1 MSREP
6 KKMEKNVRGS
16 GKIIV
21 YVTVAV
27 IVAIVIASYV
37 VVANIMKEKN
47 DVEIAKENTTKTQEQ
62 NTNTIITT
70 TEGTENTANNES
82 TENTESASSSI
93 GKTVEQS
100 SEEATKTENTAES
113 NSDTKTENNVEN
125 NIANNNQNNVQT
137 EKEDNTDMQSNISTS
152 SSTDSNKENKKSEE
166 TKIETKEIT
175 FAMPIEGEIIRGFA
189 KDNLVYSETLQEWVV
204 HQAIDIKAESRDV
217 VKAAAGGT
225 VIAIKNDPRYG
236 LTVIIEHDGGFKTVY
251 SNLLTAEFVVEGE
264 KVKQGQ
270 TIGTIGS
277 SATFEIADES
287 HLHFEMLKDS
297 IYVDPTIYIK

>member
-6 KKMEKNVRGS
+6 KRMEKDIRES
-16 GKIIV
+16 GKIIA

-27 IVAIVIASYV
+27 IVAIVIISYV
-37 VVANIMKEKN
+37 VVANIMKGKN
-47 DVEIAKENTTKTQEQ
+47 DVEIAKENTSNTQEQ
-62 NTNTIITT
+62 NINAIVTT
-70 TEGTENTANNES
+70 TEGTENKTNNEG
-82 TENTESASSSI
+82 TQNAESASSSI

-100 SEEATKTENTAES
+100 SEEATKTENAVESSYNNKAES
-113 NSDTKTENNVEN
+113 NEN
-125 NIANNNQNNVQT
+125 ANMASGISTSNPSTSSN
-137 EKEDNTDMQSNISTS
+137 EKEDS
-152 SSTDSNKENKKSEE
+152 KEEE
-166 TKIETKEIT
+166 KTEQKEIS

-217 VKAAAGGT
+217 VKAAAEGT
-225 VIAIKNDPRYG
+225 VAAIKNDPRYG

-264 KVKQGQ
+264 KVKKGQ

-277 SATFEIADES
+277 SATFEIADET

-297 IYVDPTIYIK
+297 VYVDPTIYIK